1 MQGIVDPQNIRLF
14 QSHLCTTKNGR
25 PLVQI
30 SHYFITQRSP
40 ISTAKPPGV
49 MPGSSYCSPRA
60 RSSGAQSRPC
70 IGVDK
75 HTALDARKDLE
86 MARQSRNGV
95 NGHKRGKRGAPQ
107 TFAWKLYS
115 ILDSES
121 PIVGWSPA
129 GMHTHGRCP
138 LREFEMRLHEPYG
151 FNVGSFSAFLVGSY

>member
-1 MQGIVDPQNIRLF
+1 
-14 QSHLCTTKNGR
+14 
-25 PLVQI
+25 
-30 SHYFITQRSP
+30 
-40 ISTAKPPGV
+40 
-49 MPGSSYCSPRA
+49 MPGSSYPTSRA

-70 IGVDK
+70 IGADK
-75 HTALDARKDLE
+75 HSALDARKDLE

-129 GMHTHGRCP
+129 GVRAHGRCP
-138 LREFEMRLHEPYG
+138 LREFEMRLQELYQ
-151 FNVGSFSAFLVGSY
+151 FNVGVIPSWQVPIRLLNVRRYLCCTLTSIR